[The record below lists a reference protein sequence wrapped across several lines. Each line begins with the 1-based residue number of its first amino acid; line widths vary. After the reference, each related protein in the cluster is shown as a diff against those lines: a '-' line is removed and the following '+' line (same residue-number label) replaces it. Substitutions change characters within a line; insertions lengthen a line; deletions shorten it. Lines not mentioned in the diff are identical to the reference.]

1 MIVFDASPAV
11 HRKAG
16 LGRYAEELLGALVF
30 SKPNATPATSG
41 IAALYHDSAA
51 AKPSALVQALPRI
64 AIQQTP
70 YPWRLRA
77 LLANLL
83 NISQDA
89 LLTPVARE
97 SRGGDLV
104 FHATEHLLPRIKRA
118 RTVFTLHDLIFRA
131 LPQYHLPRNRIF
143 LNLAMPIFLRR
154 AAAIIAVSE
163 YTKQDAIKAYGVPE
177 HKITV
182 IPEAV
187 HPRFKRV
194 TDADALQAARDAY
207 GLPARF
213 VLSLSTI
220 EPRKN
225 FPTLIRAFAEYVR
238 ASNDADIELII
249 VGKQGWLFE
258 ETYRSVHENGMTGRV
273 RFLGYIDDDSL
284 PALYSLATVF
294 AFASVYEGFGFT
306 PLEALSC
313 GAPVLCSNATS
324 LPEVVGDA
332 GALLPPT
339 DTRAWAQALTRALTD
354 ASWRRD
360 LSARGPSQAAKFSWQ
375 KAAAATMRVYEEV
388 DSDS

>member
-30 SKPNATPATSG
+30 SKPGAAPATSG
-41 IAALYHDSAA
+41 VTALYHDAAA

-83 NISQDA
+83 NLSQDG
-89 LLTPVARE
+89 LLAPVAPDQR
-97 SRGGDLV
+97 SAGLV
-104 FHATEHLLPRIKRA
+104 FHATEHLLPRFKRA
-118 RTVFTLHDLIFRA
+118 RVVFTLHDLIFRA

-143 LNLAMPIFLRR
+143 LNLAMPVFLRR
-154 AAAIIAVSE
+154 ADAIIAVSE
-163 YTKQDAIKAYGVPE
+163 FTKQDAIKAYGVPE

-238 ASNDADIELII
+238 ASNDKDIELII

-258 ETYRSVHENGMTGRV
+258 ETYRSVHESGMTGRV

-306 PLEALSC
+306 PLEALAC

-332 GALLPPT
+332 GVLLPPT
-339 DTRAWAQALTRALTD
+339 DIGAWAQALTRALTD
-354 ASWRRD
+354 AAWRRD